1 MISGRVQC
9 GRHKFRPG
17 MTGALKLRSGKSCIG
32 KDGSKQMDPHRN
44 LKDAMRRFYEKNVRY
59 HDLIHAYERSGY
71 THDGILSD
79 IIARGT
85 MPGRKVRVVDVAL
98 GTGYYLGRAKE
109 EGAFA
114 CGIDLSINAC
124 RMAREK
130 EGGLPVCRS
139 DAESLPFRNG
149 VFDVALCLQLL
160 EHTPY
165 PEKVVGEIARVLRTG
180 GYLFL
185 SAPNMLGSSL
195 FSRTL
200 RSAAGGFSGAIKNLR
215 ELPTDLLERLAGAA
229 SAQDIADLDACNRVT
244 VFQAFALLRAHGF
257 VVERC
262 DTLRH
267 PKKYRPARYMLE
279 KAFQRLPVMRFTG
292 VNFKIIARKR

>member
-1 MISGRVQC
+1 MWLAWRNGSRTLCV
-9 GRHKFRPG
+9 
-17 MTGALKLRSGKSCIG
+17 GKG
-32 KDGSKQMDPHRN
+32 GSRKMDPHRN
-44 LKDAMRRFYEKNVRY
+44 LKDAMRRFYGRNVRY
-59 HDLIHAYERSGY
+59 HELIHSYERSGY
-71 THDGILSD
+71 THDGILFD
-79 IIARGT
+79 VIARGT
-85 MPGRKVRVVDVAL
+85 VPGRKVRVVDVAL
-98 GTGYYLGRAKE
+98 GTGYYPGRAKE
-109 EGAFA
+109 KGAFA

-130 EGGLPVCRS
+130 EGGIPVCQS
-139 DAESLPFRNG
+139 DAESLPFGTG

-165 PEKVVGEIARVLRTG
+165 PEKVVGEIARVLRPG

-200 RSAAGGFSGAIKNLR
+200 RSASGRFSGAIKNLR
-215 ELPTDLLERLAGAA
+215 ELPADMLERWDCAA
-229 SAQDIADLDACNRVT
+229 SAQDVADVDACNRVT
-244 VFQAFALLRAHGF
+244 VFQAFALLREHGF
-257 VVERC
+257 VVEHC

-279 KAFQRLPVMRFTG
+279 KAFQRLPVLRYTG

>member
-1 MISGRVQC
+1 
-9 GRHKFRPG
+9 
-17 MTGALKLRSGKSCIG
+17 
-32 KDGSKQMDPHRN
+32 MDPRQN
-44 LKDAMRRFYEKNVRY
+44 LKDAMRRFYGRNVRY

-79 IIARGT
+79 ILARGT

-98 GTGYYLGRAKE
+98 GTGYYLGKAKE
-109 EGAFA
+109 YGAFA
-114 CGIDLSINAC
+114 CGIDLSFHAC
-124 RMAREK
+124 RMAGKKEK
-130 EGGLPVCRS
+130 GLPVCQS
-139 DAESLPFRNG
+139 DAECLPFGNG

-165 PEKVVGEIARVLRTG
+165 PEKVIGEIARVLRPG

-200 RSAAGGFSGAIKNLR
+200 RAAAGRFSGVTKNLR
-215 ELPTDLLERLAGAA
+215 ELPTDVLERWDGA
-229 SAQDIADLDACNRVT
+229 SCAQDVADLDACNRVT
-244 VFQAFALLRAHGF
+244 VFHAFVLLRAHGF
-257 VVERC
+257 VVEHC

-279 KAFQRLPVMRFTG
+279 KAFQRLPVLRFTG